1 MSKSANHKINVAD
14 LDWDDP
20 LLWDINNMEPMHLV
34 CNQRLGRGKQKPS
47 KHKTSRDW
55 LA

>member
-1 MSKSANHKINVAD
+1 MSATVNHIVPVSD
-14 LDWDDP
+14 LAWDDP
-20 LLWDINNMEPMHLV
+20 LCWDMGNLEPMHLV
-34 CNQRLGRGKQKPS
+34 CNQRLGDGKQKPK